1 MQGFVGFRIPVWLRR
16 LVTMILAFVVVGL
29 GMNSTDA
36 LFWSQIVL
44 SFALPIPMIALV
56 VLSRRAEIMGKFV
69 NGPMTQIIALVATV
83 VLVLNT
89 VLLLQSFG
97 VNIPGLTS
105 S

>member
-1 MQGFVGFRIPVWLRR
+1 
-16 LVTMILAFVVVGL
+16 LVTMIPAFVVVGL

-56 VLSRRAEIMGKFV
+56 ILTRRADIMGKFV
-69 NGPMTQIIALVATV
+69 SGPKTQIVAMVATFV
-83 VLVLNT
+83 VLVLNAI
-89 VLLLQSFG
+89 LLLQSFG
-97 VNIPGLTS
+97 VNIPFLPS